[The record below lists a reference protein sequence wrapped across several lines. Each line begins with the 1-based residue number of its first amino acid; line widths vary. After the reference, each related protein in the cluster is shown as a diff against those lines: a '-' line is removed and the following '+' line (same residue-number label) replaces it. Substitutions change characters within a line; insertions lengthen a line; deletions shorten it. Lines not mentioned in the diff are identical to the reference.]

1 MGNAAF
7 INCDTT
13 SVCLQYNA
21 DYNAIPG
28 GYSKL
33 SNIEITAHTTAPSV
47 DLNAANFVQF
57 DNVKLSGQSTVMT
70 MESVMWAQFNNS
82 IFAVSSPWGT
92 GGTNSAT
99 GLGNANQYAIHYSV
113 PAGPYPE
120 GSNIHFN
127 QSRILGTGILI
138 DATTD
143 IVGGG
148 IGPWYIDGLRYQSG
162 LTSLITLSTLNHGVL
177 RSLEISDLDNED
189 NQCWNGSSWLVNSCG
204 TYQWPLIYITPGYT
218 NTIGRLYGD
227 FLGQWAG
234 PLVNP
239 GAPQIDSGSI
249 SGEPTVAMYSL
260 GGQSNIKLDTTGST
274 NTPIRPTTIP
284 YATQSLNA
292 WGGTFTTVP
301 GPDGVAT
308 SGVAYTSSAP
318 WNSTLWSIPESSAS
332 AGDWFIVGG
341 WVQGTGTQQYGTCGY
356 QIYDL
361 SSTGGA
367 FNGSGNPQVS
377 ILPASQENTDKA
389 WYFVSTAAKLTTK
402 GTGGTITFIA
412 NGPGG
417 SFCASDATNYSSP
430 FVVWVHNP
438 TVTDA
443 EVIRWKNDMLVG
455 IIPGGVSAGTVIG
468 GTGSAFGALT
478 GGTNTAAAMLV
489 GTGASLAPTG
499 TGVISATTTAG
510 MTASGNIAF
519 GSGGGLSVSW
529 NNDTA
534 LMRIAANSLA
544 LGNGSA
550 FDTSGSLRLGG
561 IYLTN
566 STFKVFTSAGSLTAD
581 RAFTLPDAN
590 SNPVQPLGSATTGQW
605 VQFID
610 SLGVQHLAAP
620 PGSFITSLT
629 TTGTSGAASVS
640 SGVLNI
646 PQYSGGGS
654 MTWPAGGAGVPN
666 YNGSSAWGTSYN
678 ASNPFPANFI
688 PTLNQNTT
696 GTAGGLSANIAES
709 QVTNLVTDL
718 AAKAPLVSPSFTTP
732 VLGTPASGVI
742 TNLTGTCTSC
752 SVGGNA
758 ATATS
763 ATSATSATTAAN
775 LSGTPALPN
784 GTTATTQTTGDAT
797 TKLAT
802 DAFVGASITANAY
815 TLPTAT
821 NSVLGGVNPDGT
833 TITNS
838 SGAISVTYGTVANT
852 AARGNDSRITGAV
865 QTGGALGTPSSGT
878 LTNATGLPIS
888 GIAAQAADTVA
899 MNATGGSAS
908 PTAVAMPT
916 CTAGAN
922 LYNTSTH
929 SWSCVSTGGGGTPS
943 YPVTVA
949 GTVTSGGIPY
959 FSATTTETSSGILN
973 SNILVRGGGAG
984 GAPTN
989 SSITDDGTTVS
1000 TAELVTFSGG
1010 STTSTSGVKF
1020 TGTPLTGGSATTT
1033 FPLVSIGGGAA
1044 GNYNTSGTI
1053 LDINTPSGFTG
1064 NSLCIHQNGGNCG
1077 LSASATG
1084 ATVTVSISLLVN
1096 YGVSSK
1102 AYSTNTNCAVNS
1114 ASPAACGTAAAGA
1127 FVVPTLTTTYTVN
1140 TTAVTANSRIF
1151 LQPIS
1156 FASNLPLSPT
1166 CVAPA
1171 ITGSWTISAIVAGT
1185 SFTFTLTST
1194 TGQTCWQYWIIN

>member
-1 MGNAAF
+1 VRRRFVITIFLLLASIAFAQPTISTLAVTYNQNATATVSWTTNTPSTTQLLYGVGVAPNQKTNAVSTLVTAHSITLSGLSSAYVYNYQAISTDGGGNTTTSAVQSFEACSGTGYTVLSGTLNNYYEYGTYALTLTNPSGSTVTPSVCGIPIPTSFSGSLTGGSSFSTNVPDNLKMVPSPAQWSVTVTGIDDSIGSSTSPITIAGTSMDISTILQAATSNDLIHVWFSPSMEIFYPPLSGSSYPGVTSDGSSGLAVTGNVKANNVVSKVTPVADVRAFGGTCNGSADDTSAFQSAINSLATSGGTVFSHNCKINASSITFPTSPSIKIIVDGALTFATGTNPLTVRNLVDIIGTTGDTSPLQFSMGNAAF

-499 TGVISATTTAG
+499 TGTISANATAG
-510 MTASGNIAF
+510 MAATGSITFNSGAVQICWNTDTCIQKGASGQ
-519 GSGGGLSVSW
+519 VSF
-529 NNDTA
+529 
-534 LMRIAANSLA
+534 
-544 LGNGSA
+544 GNGTA
-550 FDTSGSLRLGG
+550 FDKSGSALLGSVLFFNG
-561 IYLTN
+561 TYRTWARPN
-566 STFKVFTSAGSLTAD
+566 TLTAD
-581 RAFTLPDAN
+581 RNLILPDAD
-590 SNPVQPLGSATTGQW
+590 SNPVQPLSSAPTGGC
-605 VQFID
+605 VGYID
-610 SLGVQHLAAP
+610 SAGVQHGAACSIP
-620 PGSFITSLT
+620 
-629 TTGTSGAASVS
+629 TTGIATLS
-640 SGVLNI
+640 SG
-646 PQYSGGGS
+646 
-654 MTWPAGGAGVPN
+654 
-666 YNGSSAWGTSYN
+666 
-678 ASNPFPANFI
+678 
-688 PTLNQNTT
+688 
-696 GTAGGLSANIAES
+696 
-709 QVTNLVTDL
+709 
-718 AAKAPLVSPSFTTP
+718 
-732 VLGTPASGVI
+732 
-742 TNLTGTCTSC
+742 
-752 SVGGNA
+752 
-758 ATATS
+758 
-763 ATSATSATTAAN
+763 
-775 LSGTPALPN
+775 
-784 GTTATTQTTGDAT
+784 
-797 TKLAT
+797 
-802 DAFVGASITANAY
+802 
-815 TLPTAT
+815 
-821 NSVLGGVNPDGT
+821 
-833 TITNS
+833 
-838 SGAISVTYGTVANT
+838 
-852 AARGNDSRITGAV
+852 
-865 QTGGALGTPSSGT
+865 
-878 LTNATGLPIS
+878 
-888 GIAAQAADTVA
+888 
-899 MNATGGSAS
+899 
-908 PTAVAMPT
+908 
-916 CTAGAN
+916 
-922 LYNTSTH
+922 
-929 SWSCVSTGGGGTPS
+929 
-943 YPVTVA
+943 
-949 GTVTSGGIPY
+949 
-959 FSATTTETSSGILN
+959 
-973 SNILVRGGGAG
+973 
-984 GAPTN
+984 
-989 SSITDDGTTVS
+989 
-1000 TAELVTFSGG
+1000 
-1010 STTSTSGVKF
+1010 
-1020 TGTPLTGGSATTT
+1020 
-1033 FPLVSIGGGAA
+1033 
-1044 GNYNTSGTI
+1044 
-1053 LDINTPSGFTG
+1053 
-1064 NSLCIHQNGGNCG
+1064 
-1077 LSASATG
+1077 
-1084 ATVTVSISLLVN
+1084 TVTVSTSAACTP
-1096 YGVSSK
+1096 SSTCTYK
-1102 AYSTNTNCAVNS
+1102 LTNCALNGSTAIGV
-1114 ASPAACGTAAAGA
+1114 PAVG
-1127 FVVPTLTTTYTVN
+1127 
-1140 TTAVTANSRIF
+1140 
-1151 LQPIS
+1151 
-1156 FASNLPLSPT
+1156 
-1166 CVAPA
+1166 
-1171 ITGSWTISAIVAGT
+1171 TISVGT
-1185 SFTFTLTST
+1185 SFVINSYTAIAGIAVDSSKI
-1194 TGQTCWQYWIIN
+1194 CWAIN

>member
-1 MGNAAF
+1 MKKIIIAALILMSSVLAFANQNAQGYCTVGGQRVSTVGMSSTGYVMASYPGCIVTVRNASDNSLATIYSDNLSTPTPLGNPFPSTAQGSWLFYAAYGRYNIVLSGGGLSASVTVSDVILQDFTTIYPFFIVSAPLLGTNSSGQIVLNSGTIPNSTTGNAATATNASQLLGSTWASPPLAGYGSTTPEPVYATDSITKVTPWADIRAYGGTCNGSADDTSAFQSAINSLATSGGTVFSHNCKINASSITFPTSPSIKIIVDGALTFATGTNPLTVRNLVDIIGTTGDTSPLQFSMGNAAF

-57 DNVKLSGQSTVMT
+57 DNVKLSGKSTVMT

-377 ILPASQENTDKA
+377 ILPASQENTDEA

-417 SFCASDATNYSSP
+417 SFCASNATNYSSP

-455 IIPGGVSAGTVIG
+455 IIPGGVSAGTVVIG

-499 TGVISATTTAG
+499 TGTISANATAG
-510 MTASGNIAF
+510 MAATGSITFNSGAVQICWNTDTCIQKGASGQ
-519 GSGGGLSVSW
+519 VSF
-529 NNDTA
+529 
-534 LMRIAANSLA
+534 
-544 LGNGSA
+544 GNGTA
-550 FDTSGSLRLGG
+550 FDKSGSALLGSVLFFNG
-561 IYLTN
+561 TYRTWARPN
-566 STFKVFTSAGSLTAD
+566 TLTAD
-581 RAFTLPDAN
+581 RNLILPDAD
-590 SNPVQPLGSATTGQW
+590 SNPVQPLSSAPTGGC
-605 VQFID
+605 VGYID
-610 SLGVQHLAAP
+610 SAGVQHGAACSIP
-620 PGSFITSLT
+620 
-629 TTGTSGAASVS
+629 TTGIATLS
-640 SGVLNI
+640 SG
-646 PQYSGGGS
+646 
-654 MTWPAGGAGVPN
+654 
-666 YNGSSAWGTSYN
+666 
-678 ASNPFPANFI
+678 
-688 PTLNQNTT
+688 
-696 GTAGGLSANIAES
+696 
-709 QVTNLVTDL
+709 
-718 AAKAPLVSPSFTTP
+718 
-732 VLGTPASGVI
+732 
-742 TNLTGTCTSC
+742 
-752 SVGGNA
+752 
-758 ATATS
+758 
-763 ATSATSATTAAN
+763 
-775 LSGTPALPN
+775 
-784 GTTATTQTTGDAT
+784 
-797 TKLAT
+797 
-802 DAFVGASITANAY
+802 
-815 TLPTAT
+815 
-821 NSVLGGVNPDGT
+821 
-833 TITNS
+833 
-838 SGAISVTYGTVANT
+838 
-852 AARGNDSRITGAV
+852 
-865 QTGGALGTPSSGT
+865 
-878 LTNATGLPIS
+878 
-888 GIAAQAADTVA
+888 
-899 MNATGGSAS
+899 
-908 PTAVAMPT
+908 
-916 CTAGAN
+916 
-922 LYNTSTH
+922 
-929 SWSCVSTGGGGTPS
+929 
-943 YPVTVA
+943 
-949 GTVTSGGIPY
+949 
-959 FSATTTETSSGILN
+959 
-973 SNILVRGGGAG
+973 
-984 GAPTN
+984 
-989 SSITDDGTTVS
+989 
-1000 TAELVTFSGG
+1000 
-1010 STTSTSGVKF
+1010 
-1020 TGTPLTGGSATTT
+1020 
-1033 FPLVSIGGGAA
+1033 
-1044 GNYNTSGTI
+1044 
-1053 LDINTPSGFTG
+1053 
-1064 NSLCIHQNGGNCG
+1064 
-1077 LSASATG
+1077 
-1084 ATVTVSISLLVN
+1084 TVTVSTSAACTP
-1096 YGVSSK
+1096 SSTCTYK
-1102 AYSTNTNCAVNS
+1102 LTNCALNGSTAIGV
-1114 ASPAACGTAAAGA
+1114 PAVG
-1127 FVVPTLTTTYTVN
+1127 
-1140 TTAVTANSRIF
+1140 
-1151 LQPIS
+1151 
-1156 FASNLPLSPT
+1156 
-1166 CVAPA
+1166 
-1171 ITGSWTISAIVAGT
+1171 TISVGT
-1185 SFTFTLTST
+1185 SFVINSYTAIAGIAVDSSKI
-1194 TGQTCWQYWIIN
+1194 CWAIN